1 MFQKNI
7 LKAINDNVE
16 QSFRGPFMNREKR
29 RPRSSTSD
37 LIWANN
43 LSYKDNLLLISLPFS
58 EKNPKISSKDDGTW
72 DFNCHLV
79 RDCEWM
85 SWKESKIIGYICR
98 YSPWIFGNIEGMRWS
113 FIRGMDWYCST
124 FRGIDLQ
131 YLPKGREGIAII
143 PEKCLHVRNQTRRAS
158 TFDFTGC

>member
-1 MFQKNI
+1 MLQKNI
-7 LKAINDNVE
+7 LKALNDNVE
-16 QSFRGPFMNREKR
+16 QTFRGPFMNREKR

-79 RDCEWM
+79 RVCEWM
-85 SWKESKIIGYICR
+85 SCKESKIIGYICR
-98 YSPWIFGNIEGMRWS
+98 YCLNVSTTLITAMGCWQCLPLSVVQLKGKFCWKTRWV
-113 FIRGMDWYCST
+113 GVVGT
-124 FRGIDLQ
+124 FEQ
-131 YLPKGREGIAII
+131 
-143 PEKCLHVRNQTRRAS
+143 CL
-158 TFDFTGC
+158 FM

>member
-1 MFQKNI
+1 MKPPKILQKNI
-7 LKAINDNVE
+7 LKALNDNVE
-16 QSFRGPFMNREKR
+16 QTFRGPFMNREKR

-79 RDCEWM
+79 RVCEWM
-85 SWKESKIIGYICR
+85 SCKESKIIGCICK
-98 YSPWIFGNIEGMRWS
+98 YSPWILRKCDRVLSKKRINTLGE
-113 FIRGMDWYCST
+113 
-124 FRGIDLQ
+124 IDLQ
-131 YLPKGREGIAII
+131 YLPMLEGQGRHCIYFWKG
-143 PEKCLHVRNQTRRAS
+143 LHTLLNKM
-158 TFDFTGC
+158 

>member
-1 MFQKNI
+1 MPYIGTCFRFYTQMRVQKNS
-7 LKAINDNVE
+7 KAFAYRIYSHFTQQCTYNEKTEKTHISINRKNSKALNDNVE
-16 QSFRGPFMNREKR
+16 QTFRGPFMNREKR

-79 RDCEWM
+79 RVCEWM
-85 SWKESKIIGYICR
+85 SCKESKIIGYICK
-98 YSPWIFGNIEGMRWS
+98 YSPWILRKCDRV
-113 FIRGMDWYCST
+113 FIQETD
-124 FRGIDLQ
+124 
-131 YLPKGREGIAII
+131 
-143 PEKCLHVRNQTRRAS
+143 
-158 TFDFTGC
+158 